1 MRVLSKED
9 LVRIHQL
16 TQKVIENKGCRGSGK
31 DTRPRNLSAFFP
43 GLSYAGPLD
52 VKPGE
57 THYIYDFEANRSL
70 DCTETDIADKLLVL
84 DNSLTNIEYD
94 CCNLF
99 TPLGRGIGSPVVST
113 YDSSEACEVFCS
125 SGGCV
130 FYGLKRLP
138 LSIRNSRQEES
149 RLTVLGHAILE
160 GLDATELILKDD
172 TRFPWVT
179 RSALCNIKSQ

>member
-1 MRVLSKED
+1 M
-9 LVRIHQL
+9 
-16 TQKVIENKGCRGSGK
+16 
-31 DTRPRNLSAFFP
+31 
-43 GLSYAGPLD
+43 
-52 VKPGE
+52 
-57 THYIYDFEANRSL
+57 
-70 DCTETDIADKLLVL
+70 
-84 DNSLTNIEYD
+84 
-94 CCNLF
+94 
-99 TPLGRGIGSPVVST
+99 VST

>member
-1 MRVLSKED
+1 MTRNIQWCYIPRYSTNYEGLSIQLRVLSKED

-99 TPLGRGIGSPVVST
+99 TPLGRGSVH
-113 YDSSEACEVFCS
+113 
-125 SGGCV
+125 
-130 FYGLKRLP
+130 RW
-138 LSIRNSRQEES
+138 S
-149 RLTVLGHAILE
+149 RLTTRARPAKCSAAVGAAFFTVSKGFHSVY
-160 GLDATELILKDD
+160 ATPAKKN
-172 TRFPWVT
+172 PG
-179 RSALCNIKSQ
+179 

>member
-1 MRVLSKED
+1 M
-9 LVRIHQL
+9 
-16 TQKVIENKGCRGSGK
+16 NKGCRGSGK

-99 TPLGRGIGSPVVST
+99 TPLGRGSVH
-113 YDSSEACEVFCS
+113 
-125 SGGCV
+125 
-130 FYGLKRLP
+130 RW
-138 LSIRNSRQEES
+138 S
-149 RLTVLGHAILE
+149 RLTTRARPASACAPARTRASAPSAPGQGTSRAASRSPSPSEAGPAGCFERAFARSFPTRPARRAQVCLTTRATRDALE
-160 GLDATELILKDD
+160 QHETA
-172 TRFPWVT
+172 V
-179 RSALCNIKSQ
+179 